1 MLGLIL
7 LILTNLACGDVLDT
21 VSQLSETPTV
31 QSTRTPLPTF
41 TPSPPT
47 EELVVVPATPT
58 ETPLPEPTATE
69 IPTATEV
76 PPTEVPPPT
85 EIPVEEPTPE
95 PTATETPI
103 PPTDTP
109 VPAPPPVEE
118 AAPAPT
124 DPPPPAPVEP
134 MAGAHGVLG
143 KISFRDGRNTYGVGE
158 QVFVNI
164 EAQNQTD
171 AMISFGILGLATS
184 TGQFQSS
191 WTAHAIGAQ
200 STFSHQDGIGLPAP
214 GNHKI
219 WLSICFST
227 KDVCQSPDGD
237 WERFEPG
244 VDVVI
249 Q

>member
-7 LILTNLACGDVLDT
+7 LILTNLACGNALDSI
-21 VSQLSETPTV
+21 VQLGETPTI
-31 QSTRTPLPTF
+31 QATRTPLPTF
-41 TPSPPT
+41 TPAPPT
-47 EELVVVPATPT
+47 EEIVVVPPTPT
-58 ETPLPEPTATE
+58 ETPIPEPTATPAPVE
-69 IPTATEV
+69 PTATEV
-76 PPTEVPPPT
+76 PPTEA
-85 EIPVEEPTPE
+85 PVEEEPTPE

-109 VPAPPPVEE
+109 VPAPPPAEE
-118 AAPAPT
+118 PAPAPT
-124 DPPPPAPVEP
+124 DPPPPAPAEP
-134 MAGAHGVLG
+134 VTGAHGVLG
-143 KISFRDGRNTYGVGE
+143 KVSFREGRNTYGVGE
-158 QVFVNI
+158 QVFVRI

-171 AMISFGILGLATS
+171 AMVTFGILGLASS

-191 WTAHAIGAQ
+191 WTEDAIGAQ
-200 STFSHQDGIGLPAP
+200 STFSHEDGIGLPTP

-244 VDVVI
+244 LDVVI